1 MIMKRYRFIFKGLVQ
16 GVGFRPFIYSIAR
29 KLGLTGFVKNTG
41 EGVLAEFQGD
51 LASEQITQYI
61 ISNLPKNA
69 ILEKIEVYEIEP
81 VEGEKEFCIIES
93 EKNKISTVLPYDLG
107 MCEDCRREFYDKSHR
122 HYHNVFISCTNCG
135 PRYTIIEIL
144 PYDRE
149 NTSMKQ
155 FKFCNDCEREY
166 FSADN
171 RRFNAQSTTC
181 PVCGPRLFLFSF
193 AEKKHIHGEAIELL
207 DFVSQKIEEGYIV
220 ALKGIGG
227 FHLVCDPYNETVVK
241 RLFESKRREG
251 KPLALVARDIEVV
264 KKYCYVNEME
274 KDIFSSPRCPII
286 LFERKTELFSH
297 VNSSLHTLGIMRA
310 YTPILDYILNKTGR
324 DFLIATSANLSG
336 IPMIIDEIDAIQKL
350 DGTCDYVL
358 YHNRKIVRRCDD
370 SVGFVIKDKFVLTRP
385 GRGFAPLRIKLS
397 LSQTV
402 EENILALGGHEKTT
416 VALKKDDEVIM
427 SQYLGDLDTKEYI
440 DFYMS
445 ALSDLLFLYN
455 LEYDYIACD
464 LHKNYFTTSLAE
476 HIATKDEK
484 KIVYVQHHIA
494 HVFSCMLENNLDS
507 CIGFAFDGTGLG
519 LDGNIWG
526 SEGFIIDKSN
536 VKRVFHL
543 KYYPLVGGEKSIKEP
558 VRLAYYFAYEIDKNF
573 AKEYFANSNYL
584 SKIVK
589 AARLLNYPLC
599 SSFGRIF
606 DVVGVLLRCG
616 EKNNFEAQIPMI
628 LESIADKTEEGFYN
642 FVMNFEH
649 EIEIDIVYI
658 LQQIINDIKRKTDIC
673 LISAKFHNTVA
684 KIVVEVAKRLRENYN
699 KDVVVLSGGVFQNR
713 LLLEKTVS
721 MLEKE
726 HFKVYFN
733 SFFPI
738 NDGGISAGQVY
749 YTIQLLKNC

>member
-1 MIMKRYRFIFKGLVQ
+1 MLMKRYRFIFKGLVQ

-29 KLGLTGFVKNTG
+29 ELGLTGFVKNTG

-51 LASEQITQYI
+51 TTSEQITQYI
-61 ISNLPKNA
+61 IANLPKNA
-69 ILEKIEVYEIEP
+69 YLEKIEVYEIER
-81 VEGEKEFCIIES
+81 VES
-93 EKNKISTVLPYDLG
+93 EKGFCIVASEKNRISTVLPYDLG
-107 MCEDCRREFYDKSHR
+107 MCEDCRKEFYDESHR
-122 HYHNVFISCTNCG
+122 HYYNVFISCTNCG
-135 PRYTIIEIL
+135 PRYTIIETL

-155 FKFCNDCEREY
+155 FKFCNECEREY
-166 FSADN
+166 STPDN

-207 DFVSQKIEEGYIV
+207 DFVSQKILEGYIV
-220 ALKGIGG
+220 ATKGIGG
-227 FHLVCDPYNETVVK
+227 FHLVCDPYNETIVK

-264 KKYCYVNEME
+264 KKYCHVNKME
-274 KDIFSSPRCPII
+274 EDIFSSPRCPII
-286 LFERKTELFSH
+286 LFEKKTEQFSH
-297 VNSSLHTLGIMRA
+297 VNSNLHTLGIMRA
-310 YTPILDYILNKTGR
+310 YTPILDYILKKTGR

-336 IPMIIDEIDAIQKL
+336 IPMIIDEGEAIQKL
-350 DGTCDYVL
+350 EGICDYVL

-370 SVGFVIKDKFVLTRP
+370 SVGFVVKDKFVLTRP
-385 GRGFAPLRIKLS
+385 GRGFAPLRLKLS
-397 LSQTV
+397 STQFV
-402 EENILALGGHEKTT
+402 EKNILALGGYEKAT
-416 VALKKDDEVIM
+416 VALKKDDEVIV

-440 DFYMS
+440 DFYKS
-445 ALSDLLFLYN
+445 ALSDLLLLYN

-464 LHKNYFTTSLAE
+464 LHKNYFSTVLAE
-476 HIATKDEK
+476 EIAEKYDK

-526 SEGFIIDKSN
+526 SEGFLIDKRN

-558 VRLAYYFAYEIDKNF
+558 VRMAYYFAYEIDKSF
-573 AKEYFANSNYL
+573 AEEYFANSNFL
-584 SKIVK
+584 SKVVM

-616 EKNNFEAQIPMI
+616 EKNNFEAQIPMV
-628 LESIADKTEEGFYN
+628 LESIAGKTEERFYD

-658 LQQIINDIKRKTDIC
+658 LQQIINDIKRKVDRS

-699 KDVVVLSGGVFQNR
+699 KEVVVLSGGVFQNK
-713 LLLEKTVS
+713 LLLKKTVS

>member
-1 MIMKRYRFIFKGLVQ
+1 MLMKRYRFIFKGLVQ

-29 KLGLTGFVKNTG
+29 ELGLTGFVKNTG

-51 LASEQITQYI
+51 TTSEQITQYI
-61 ISNLPKNA
+61 IANLPKNA
-69 ILEKIEVYEIEP
+69 YLEKIEVYEIER
-81 VEGEKEFCIIES
+81 VES
-93 EKNKISTVLPYDLG
+93 EKGFCIVASEKNRISTVLPYDLG
-107 MCEDCRREFYDKSHR
+107 MCEDCRKEFYDESHR
-122 HYHNVFISCTNCG
+122 HYYNVFISCTNCG
-135 PRYTIIEIL
+135 PRYTIIETL

-155 FKFCNDCEREY
+155 FKFCNECEREY
-166 FSADN
+166 STPDN

-207 DFVSQKIEEGYIV
+207 DFVSQKILEGYIV
-220 ALKGIGG
+220 ATKGIGG
-227 FHLVCDPYNETVVK
+227 FHLVCDPYNETIVK

-264 KKYCYVNEME
+264 KKYCHVNKME
-274 KDIFSSPRCPII
+274 EDIFSSPRCPII
-286 LFERKTELFSH
+286 LFEKKTEQFSH
-297 VNSSLHTLGIMRA
+297 VNSNLHTLGIMRA
-310 YTPILDYILNKTGR
+310 YTPILDYILKKTGR

-336 IPMIIDEIDAIQKL
+336 IPMIIDEGEAIQKL
-350 DGTCDYVL
+350 EGICDYVL

-370 SVGFVIKDKFVLTRP
+370 SVGFVVKDKFVLTRP
-385 GRGFAPLRIKLS
+385 GRGFAPLRLKLS
-397 LSQTV
+397 STQFV
-402 EENILALGGHEKTT
+402 EKNILALGGYEKAT
-416 VALKKDDEVIM
+416 VALKKDDEVIV

-440 DFYMS
+440 DFYKS
-445 ALSDLLFLYN
+445 ALSDLLLLYN

-464 LHKNYFTTSLAE
+464 LHKNYFSTVLAE
-476 HIATKDEK
+476 EIAEKYDK

-526 SEGFIIDKSN
+526 SEGFLIDKRN

-558 VRLAYYFAYEIDKNF
+558 VRMAYYFAYEIDKSF
-573 AKEYFANSNYL
+573 AEEYFANSNFL
-584 SKIVK
+584 SKVVM

-616 EKNNFEAQIPMI
+616 EKNNFEAQIPMV
-628 LESIADKTEEGFYN
+628 LESIAGKTEERFYD

-658 LQQIINDIKRKTDIC
+658 LQQIINDIKRKVDRS

-699 KDVVVLSGGVFQNR
+699 KEVVVLSGGVFQNK
-713 LLLEKTVS
+713 LLLKKTV
-721 MLEKE
+721 
-726 HFKVYFN
+726 
-733 SFFPI
+733 
-738 NDGGISAGQVY
+738 
-749 YTIQLLKNC
+749 

>member
-1 MIMKRYRFIFKGLVQ
+1 MLMKRYRFIFKGLVQ

-29 KLGLTGFVKNTG
+29 ELGLTGFVKNTG

-51 LASEQITQYI
+51 TTSEQITQYI
-61 ISNLPKNA
+61 IANLPKNA
-69 ILEKIEVYEIEP
+69 YLEKIEVYEIER
-81 VEGEKEFCIIES
+81 VES
-93 EKNKISTVLPYDLG
+93 EKGFCIVASEKNRISTVLPYDLG
-107 MCEDCRREFYDKSHR
+107 MCEDCRKEFYDESHR
-122 HYHNVFISCTNCG
+122 HYYNVFISCTNCG
-135 PRYTIIEIL
+135 PRYTIIETL

-155 FKFCNDCEREY
+155 FKFCNECEREY
-166 FSADN
+166 STPDN

-207 DFVSQKIEEGYIV
+207 DFVSQKILEGYIV
-220 ALKGIGG
+220 ATKGIGG
-227 FHLVCDPYNETVVK
+227 FHLVCDPYNETIVK

-264 KKYCYVNEME
+264 KKYCHVNKME
-274 KDIFSSPRCPII
+274 EDIFSSPRCPII
-286 LFERKTELFSH
+286 LFGKKTEHFSH
-297 VNSSLHTLGIMRA
+297 VNSNLHTLGIMRA
-310 YTPILDYILNKTGR
+310 YTPILDYILKKTGR

-336 IPMIIDEIDAIQKL
+336 IPMIIDEGEAIQKL
-350 DGTCDYVL
+350 EGICDYVL

-370 SVGFVIKDKFVLTRP
+370 SVGFVVKDKFVLTRP
-385 GRGFAPLRIKLS
+385 GRGFAPLRLKLS
-397 LSQTV
+397 STQFV
-402 EENILALGGHEKTT
+402 EKNILALGGYEKAT
-416 VALKKDDEVIM
+416 VALKKDDEVIV

-440 DFYMS
+440 DFYKS
-445 ALSDLLFLYN
+445 ALSDLLLLYN

-464 LHKNYFTTSLAE
+464 LHKNYFSTVLAE
-476 HIATKDEK
+476 EIAEKYDK

-526 SEGFIIDKSN
+526 SEGFLIDKRN

-558 VRLAYYFAYEIDKNF
+558 VRMAYYFAYEIDKSF
-573 AKEYFANSNYL
+573 AEEYFANSNFL
-584 SKIVK
+584 SKVVM

-616 EKNNFEAQIPMI
+616 EKNNFEAQIPMV
-628 LESIADKTEEGFYN
+628 LESIAGKTEEGFYD

-658 LQQIINDIKRKTDIC
+658 LQQIINDIKRKVDRS

-699 KDVVVLSGGVFQNR
+699 KEVVVLSGGVFQNK
-713 LLLEKTVS
+713 LLLKKTVS

>member
-1 MIMKRYRFIFKGLVQ
+1 MKRYRFIFKGLVQ

-29 KLGLTGFVKNTG
+29 ELGLTGFVKNTG

-51 LASEQITQYI
+51 TTSEQITQYI
-61 ISNLPKNA
+61 IANLPKNA
-69 ILEKIEVYEIEP
+69 YLEKIEVYEIER
-81 VEGEKEFCIIES
+81 VES
-93 EKNKISTVLPYDLG
+93 EKGFCIVASEKNRISTVLPYDLG
-107 MCEDCRREFYDKSHR
+107 MCEDCRKEFYDESHR
-122 HYHNVFISCTNCG
+122 HYYNVFISCTNCG
-135 PRYTIIEIL
+135 PRYTIIETL

-155 FKFCNDCEREY
+155 FKFCNECEREY
-166 FSADN
+166 STPDN

-207 DFVSQKIEEGYIV
+207 DFVSQKILEGYIV
-220 ALKGIGG
+220 ATKGIGG
-227 FHLVCDPYNETVVK
+227 FHLVCDPYNETIVK

-264 KKYCYVNEME
+264 KKYCHVNKME
-274 KDIFSSPRCPII
+274 EDIFSSPRCPII
-286 LFERKTELFSH
+286 LFEKKTEQFSH
-297 VNSSLHTLGIMRA
+297 VNSNLHTLGIMRA
-310 YTPILDYILNKTGR
+310 YTPILDYILKKTGR

-336 IPMIIDEIDAIQKL
+336 IPMIIDEGEAIQKL
-350 DGTCDYVL
+350 EGICDYVL

-370 SVGFVIKDKFVLTRP
+370 SVGFVVKDKFVLTRP
-385 GRGFAPLRIKLS
+385 GRGFAPLRLKLS
-397 LSQTV
+397 STQFV
-402 EENILALGGHEKTT
+402 EKNILALGGYEKAT
-416 VALKKDDEVIM
+416 VALKKDDEVIV

-440 DFYMS
+440 DFYKS
-445 ALSDLLFLYN
+445 ALSDLLLLYN

-464 LHKNYFTTSLAE
+464 LHKNYFSTVLAE
-476 HIATKDEK
+476 EIAEKYDK

-526 SEGFIIDKSN
+526 SEGFLIDKRN

-558 VRLAYYFAYEIDKNF
+558 VRMAYYFAYEIDKSF
-573 AKEYFANSNYL
+573 AEEYFANSNFL
-584 SKIVK
+584 SKVVM

-616 EKNNFEAQIPMI
+616 EKNNFEAQIPMV
-628 LESIADKTEEGFYN
+628 LESIAGKTEEGFYD

-658 LQQIINDIKRKTDIC
+658 LQQIINDIKRKVDRS

-699 KDVVVLSGGVFQNR
+699 KEVVVLSGGVFQNK
-713 LLLEKTVS
+713 LLLKKTVS

>member
-1 MIMKRYRFIFKGLVQ
+1 MKRYRFIFKGLVQ

-29 KLGLTGFVKNTG
+29 ELGLTGFVKNTG

-51 LASEQITQYI
+51 TTSEQITQYI
-61 ISNLPKNA
+61 IANLPKNA
-69 ILEKIEVYEIEP
+69 YLEKIEVYEIER
-81 VEGEKEFCIIES
+81 VES
-93 EKNKISTVLPYDLG
+93 EKGFCIVASEKNRISTVLPYDLG
-107 MCEDCRREFYDKSHR
+107 MCEDCRKEFYDESHR
-122 HYHNVFISCTNCG
+122 HYYNVFISCTNCG
-135 PRYTIIEIL
+135 PRYTIIETL

-155 FKFCNDCEREY
+155 FKFCNECEREY
-166 FSADN
+166 STPDN

-207 DFVSQKIEEGYIV
+207 DFVSQKILEGYIV
-220 ALKGIGG
+220 ATKGIGG
-227 FHLVCDPYNETVVK
+227 FHLVCDPYNETIVK

-264 KKYCYVNEME
+264 KKYCHVNKME
-274 KDIFSSPRCPII
+274 EDIFSSPRCPII
-286 LFERKTELFSH
+286 LFEKKTEQFSH
-297 VNSSLHTLGIMRA
+297 VNSNLHTLGIMRA
-310 YTPILDYILNKTGR
+310 YTPILDYILKKTGR

-336 IPMIIDEIDAIQKL
+336 IPMIIDEGEAIQKL
-350 DGTCDYVL
+350 EGICDYVL

-370 SVGFVIKDKFVLTRP
+370 SVGFVVKDKFVLTRP
-385 GRGFAPLRIKLS
+385 GRGFAPLRLKLS
-397 LSQTV
+397 STQFV
-402 EENILALGGHEKTT
+402 EKNILALGGYEKAT
-416 VALKKDDEVIM
+416 VALKKDDEVIV

-440 DFYMS
+440 DFYKS
-445 ALSDLLFLYN
+445 ALSDLLLLYN

-464 LHKNYFTTSLAE
+464 LHKNYFSTVLAE
-476 HIATKDEK
+476 EIAEKYDK

-526 SEGFIIDKSN
+526 SEGFLIDKRN

-558 VRLAYYFAYEIDKNF
+558 VRMAYYFAYEIDKSF
-573 AKEYFANSNYL
+573 AEEYFANSNFL
-584 SKIVK
+584 SKVVM

-616 EKNNFEAQIPMI
+616 EKNNFEAQIPMV
-628 LESIADKTEEGFYN
+628 LESIAGKTEERFYD

-658 LQQIINDIKRKTDIC
+658 LQQIINDIKRKVDRS

-699 KDVVVLSGGVFQNR
+699 KEVVVLSGGVFQNK
-713 LLLEKTVS
+713 LLLKKTVS